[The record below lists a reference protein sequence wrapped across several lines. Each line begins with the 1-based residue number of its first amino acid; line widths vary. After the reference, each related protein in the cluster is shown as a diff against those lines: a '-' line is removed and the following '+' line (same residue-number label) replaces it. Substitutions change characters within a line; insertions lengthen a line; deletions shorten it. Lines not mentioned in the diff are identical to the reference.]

1 MGNIN
6 TCAIIAEY
14 NPLHNGHMYHIRKTR
29 EILGSVPIICIMS
42 GHFTQRGEPAIADKW
57 TRAKWAVEN
66 GCDAVIELPTVYAI
80 QSANRFAGGAISIA
94 KGIPSVSHLCFGCET
109 DNKDDLKKISD
120 YKTTDDYSS
129 RLSMSLKSGNTF
141 ARAQQIALSKLD
153 VDKNILSDNP
163 NCILAIEYM
172 SFLRDTNISPTIIKR
187 TPNNHND
194 HNLLHGITSA
204 TSIRKAVYNGDTNI
218 SACVPYNVYDG
229 LTSSPHPVLN
239 DFTSI
244 VLSKI
249 FSMKETGL
257 KEIHEINE
265 GLENRIYKEALKATT
280 LSELIENVKTK
291 RYIYVRLQRIML
303 NILLD
308 ITKEFVSQLDNN
320 NFPTYARLLAI
331 NSQRSSILSGTNENM
346 PILSK
351 AADYKHVLTK
361 LQQRIFEKDMLATAM
376 YSLVSAIK
384 PNEDLTHQ
392 VIKI

>member
-29 EILGSVPIICIMS
+29 EILGNVPIICIMS

-66 GCDAVIELPTVYAI
+66 GCDAVIELPAVYAI
-80 QSANRFAGGAISIA
+80 QSANRFAGGAVSIA
-94 KGIPSVSHLCFGCET
+94 KGFPSISSLSFGCET
-109 DNKDDLKKISD
+109 DNEADLKKISD
-120 YKTTDDYSS
+120 YKNTDDYSF

-172 SFLRDTNISPTIIKR
+172 GFLKDTNISPIIIKR

-204 TSIRKAVYNGDTNI
+204 TSIRKAIYNGDKNI
-218 SACVPYNVYDG
+218 SACVPFNVYDD
-229 LTSSPHPVLN
+229 LKSSPPPVLD
-239 DFTSI
+239 DFTPI

-249 FSMKETGL
+249 FSMKEAGL

-280 LSELIENVKTK
+280 LSQLIENVKTK

-308 ITKEFVSQLDNN
+308 ITKDFVSQLDNN
-320 NFPTYARLLAI
+320 GLPAYARLLAI
-331 NSQRSSILSGTNENM
+331 NSQRSSILSSTDENM

-351 AADYKHVLTK
+351 AADYKHLLND
-361 LQQRIFEKDMLATAM
+361 LQQKIFEKDMLATAM
-376 YSLVSAIK
+376 YSLVSSIK